1 MSRIMRPVV
10 REVERPAARS
20 QGSMLMACTVSLA
33 VILTGPTIMALLGV
47 AAGVG
52 AIVIVVIGAWALH
65 VIVGGVTARGRGT
78 PGWSVR
84 LSLLGLAV
92 ALLLVAR
99 LPPVPHGIEGVGED
113 LGWVAAYAAI
123 ALRFALDGP
132 GRTSIADCM
141 GRSLARLI
149 PAGPPLPA
157 GPRRQVTLIA
167 YHYPPHTEI
176 GAARPHR
183 FARHLRYAGWGVQVV
198 TSSTDLRR
206 ANDQRAIELEHSTE
220 QPLPIRVPTSD
231 KPGPQYRSRVL
242 QLFEK
247 FILPYEDRL
256 GWLPHALRAGTRTMT
271 ADSVIIST
279 HPPVVTHVAALILKL
294 RTGRPWIAD
303 FRDPLWGNPCRVALR
318 ATWFDPLIE
327 RAVIL
332 CADAVIAN
340 TDGSA
345 ALLRARYPRQAHAIT
360 AIYNGFDPDDVIVP
374 VPPPA
379 RAMRTLSHVGTLY
392 GARSPALVLDS
403 LDRLVRAGRM
413 GDGAWQFRQI
423 GRAVP
428 GIMPPVAPGDGVYQS
443 PRHLP
448 QSAAR
453 QEMLA
458 ADVLLLL
465 LDLSDHNP
473 GLQVPAKLYEYV
485 RTGRPIVAV
494 TPPGSAT
501 SQVLAIA
508 AVQHVCIDPAAP
520 HPAFDDILAEFLAAP
535 HPTTAPS
542 PGFLRMFDIGHQIRD
557 LVAVLDQVT
566 APPLAHPAPLGHSV
580 FDRRHQCAD

>member
-1 MSRIMRPVV
+1 
-10 REVERPAARS
+10 
-20 QGSMLMACTVSLA
+20 MACSIGLA
-33 VILTGPTIMALLGV
+33 TILTGPTILATMGV
-47 AAGVG
+47 TAGAG

-65 VIVGGVTARGRGT
+65 VIVGGATVSWRGT
-78 PGWSVR
+78 SGWSVR
-84 LSLLGLAV
+84 LSLLGLAA

-99 LPPVPHGIEGVGED
+99 LPPVPHGIEGVSVD
-113 LGWVAAYAAI
+113 LGWVAIYAVI
-123 ALRFALDGP
+123 ALRFAVDGA
-132 GRTSIADCM
+132 GRTSIADCV
-141 GRSLARLI
+141 GRGLARLV
-149 PAGPPLPA
+149 PAGRPLPA
-157 GPRRQVTLIA
+157 GPRRQATLFA

-176 GAARPHR
+176 GAARPYR
-183 FARHLRYAGWGVQVV
+183 FARHLRHAGWDVQVV
-198 TSSTDLRR
+198 TSSADLRR
-206 ANDQRAIELEHSTE
+206 VDDHRAIELEHSTE
-220 QPLPIRVPTSD
+220 QPHPIRVPTSVA
-231 KPGPQYRSRVL
+231 PGPQRRSRVL

-256 GWLPHALRAGTRTMT
+256 GWLPHALHAGRGAMT
-271 ADSVIIST
+271 AGSVIIST
-279 HPPVVTHVAALILKL
+279 HPPVVTHIAALILKL

-303 FRDPLWGNPCRVALR
+303 FRDPLWGNPSRVALR

-345 ALLRARYPRQAHAIT
+345 ALLRARYPRRAHAIT
-360 AIYNGFDPDDVIVP
+360 TIHNGFDPEDVIVP
-374 VPPPA
+374 VPSPA

-392 GARSPALVLDS
+392 GARSPALVLNS
-403 LDRLVRAGRM
+403 LARLVRAGRVD
-413 GDGAWQFRQI
+413 DGAWQFRQI

-428 GIMPPVAPGDGVYQS
+428 GIMPPLAPGGGVYRS

-458 ADVLLLL
+458 ADVLLL

-485 RTGRPIVAV
+485 RTGRPIVAL

-501 SQVLAIA
+501 RQVLAIA

-535 HPTTAPS
+535 HPITAPS

-557 LVAVLDQVT
+557 LIAILDHVT
-566 APPLAHPAPLGHSV
+566 APPLAQPTPLGHTV
-580 FDRRHQCAD
+580 LDGRHQCAD